1 MSLILSG
8 TSGLSDVDGSAA
20 TPAIRGTDANTG
32 MFFPAADTIAF
43 SEGGVE
49 SVRIDASGNVGVGTV
64 SPIVKLNVT
73 GAAVTNADARS
84 LIFATDTSAFAA
96 GVGGGISFLAKYNT
110 AGTYFEAG
118 NVKGIKENGTDGN
131 FAGALAFTT
140 HADGGSPT
148 ERMRINSSGNVGI
161 GTASPASTAKLTV
174 QGGGANGTG
183 GTRLLSD
190 TLYANGANY
199 EAYGRRQDANGSGGF
214 APGVLLARVNT
225 APAAI
230 TSTMNLGRVAFG
242 GSYDGTDANVV
253 YGAQIAGY
261 SSGTYSASS
270 AATDIVFF
278 TTPSGTAGGTTSG
291 TANFGSE
298 RMRLDSS
305 GNLMVGTA
313 SVGYTSKLAVNGGI
327 ETYATQFNIV
337 SNSGATFEW
346 VLRTG
351 STQSFYVNNAS
362 VVATLSTTGVWTNA
376 SDARYKENI
385 VESGYGL
392 STVMALKPRAY
403 NLIGQADKPQIGFIA
418 QEVLDVLP
426 EVVDSTYN
434 SITEEDRYTLSYGQ
448 ISAVL
453 VKAIQ
458 ELKAEVDSLKAQLQG
473 AA

>member
-1 MSLILSG
+1 MGDCMTLILNGTTGISG
-8 TSGLSDVDGSAA
+8 VDGSSGA
-20 TPAIRGTDANTG
+20 PAFKGNDSNTGISFGTDIVTINTG
-32 MFFPAADTIAF
+32 GAARVTT
-43 SEGGVE
+43 
-49 SVRIDASGNVGVGTV
+49 DASGNVGIGTSSPV
-64 SPIVKLNVT
+64 SFATYTALTVNGTNSDLELTRGGSRHFALITSSGATDITNVANVPLT
-73 GAAVTNADARS
+73 FGTNATEKMR
-84 LIFATDTSAFAA
+84 I
-96 GVGGGISFLAKYNT
+96 
-110 AGTYFEAG
+110 EAG
-118 NVKGIKENGTDGN
+118 
-131 FAGALAFTT
+131 
-140 HADGGSPT
+140 
-148 ERMRINSSGNVGI
+148 GNVGI